1 MRFDRRRLAPV
12 GLLVL
17 VLVVSGVL
25 LAWAERR
32 YAEFLETLQGIQ
44 FSVQLTDFEQISP
57 QQARLR
63 WVVTVTIPNPK
74 TPASLELLDW
84 HVRSA
89 NERTHLGY
97 YTTGETQIALASVT
111 QIPVEALI
119 EGPNFEK
126 LQRLLEASET
136 ALLFAGS
143 ARVVFQLPRGR
154 ESKII
159 PVEDVFTLQHE

>member
-17 VLVVSGVL
+17 VFAVSLIL

-32 YAEFLETLQGIQ
+32 YAEFLETLQGIR
-44 FSVQLTDFEQISP
+44 FSVKLTDFEQIAP

-84 HVRSA
+84 HVRS
-89 NERTHLGY
+89 ERTHLGY

-111 QIPVEALI
+111 KIPVEAVI

-126 LQRLLEASET
+126 LQRLQEASET
-136 ALLFAGS
+136 TLLFAGS

>member
-17 VLVVSGVL
+17 VLVVSLVL

-32 YAEFLETLQGIQ
+32 YVEFLETLQGIQ
-44 FSVQLTDFEQISP
+44 FSVQLTDFEQIAP

-84 HVRSA
+84 RVRSA
-89 NERTHLGY
+89 DERTHLGY

-111 QIPVEALI
+111 QIPAEALI
-119 EGPNFEK
+119 EGTNFEK
-126 LQRLLEASET
+126 LQRLASET
-136 ALLFAGS
+136 TLLFVGS
-143 ARVVFQLPRGR
+143 ARVVFQLPQGR

-159 PVEDVFTLQHE
+159 PVVGVFALQNQ

>member
-1 MRFDRRRLAPV
+1 MRFDRRWLAPV

-17 VLVVSGVL
+17 VFVVSLVL
-25 LAWAERR
+25 LTWAERR
-32 YAEFLETLQGIQ
+32 YTEFLETLQGIQ
-44 FSVQLTDFEQISP
+44 FSVELADFEQTAP

-84 HVRSA
+84 RVRSA
-89 NERTHLGY
+89 DERTHLGY

-111 QIPVEALI
+111 EIPVEAVI

-126 LQRLLEASET
+126 LQRLQEASET
-136 ALLFAGS
+136 TLLFVGS

-159 PVEDVFTLQHE
+159 PVVGVFTLQHE